1 LQYKDRVLRGMFHE
15 VADKQAVEVKGHLK
29 WFNYVK
35 GYGFVTTDDGQDV
48 FLHLSCLRK
57 AGLSF
62 IEEGSEIWCNAV
74 DGTRGLQA
82 VVVTQVRPVV
92 ASDQPMQ
99 YQSETAEA
107 MGQSG
112 SGMIEPEGELLDAT
126 VKWFNKIRGYGF
138 LNVENSAADIFL
150 HVEVLRRCGIA
161 LVQPGD
167 RLKVTLEEGDKGL
180 AAKSAYPVAE

>member
-1 LQYKDRVLRGMFHE
+1 MFHE
-15 VADKQAVEVKGHLK
+15 VADKQAVEVRGHLK

-62 IEEGSEIWCNAV
+62 VEEGSEIWCNAV
-74 DGTRGLQA
+74 NGSRGLQA
-82 VVVTQVRPVV
+82 IAVTQVRPVV
-92 ASDQPMQ
+92 ASDQPRQ
-99 YQSETAEA
+99 YQAEDA
-107 MGQSG
+107 SVMEQHG
-112 SGMIEPEGELLDAT
+112 SAIGEPDGDYLNAT

-138 LNVENSAADIFL
+138 LNVENSPTDIFL
-150 HVEVLRRCGIA
+150 HVEVLRRSGIA
-161 LVQPGD
+161 VVQPGD

-180 AAKSAYPVAE
+180 AAKTVYMVEN